1 MGHAVRQL
9 ELCLAGR
16 LACEEHSEHLTNDEA
31 RFLVRPCT
39 TEQVTDRTYAECL
52 AVVLAVEPL
61 TICLGAVTGAVEP
74 LLTCLEVV
82 SSSAE
87 S

>member
-31 RFLVRPCT
+31 RFLVRLCT
-39 TEQVTDRTYAECL
+39 TEQDRTYAECL